1 MTGLD
6 HYAAAE
12 RSVAANLARALRIVA
27 ARMLAEADRLDA
39 CEQKTVHAIRS
50 DVRDLDHSL
59 LAYEKAVAVVAAARV
74 VFESR

>member
-1 MTGLD
+1 VTGIE

-12 RSVAANLARALRIVA
+12 RSAAASLARVLRIVA
-27 ARMLAEADRLDA
+27 SRILTEAARLDA

-59 LAYEKAVAVVAAARV
+59 LGYEKAVAGLAAARV
-74 VFESR
+74 VTG